1 MRIARSLL
9 TGALLAAA
17 AHAAHAQGTTT
28 AAGARPMQA
37 SQPAYLVRLGRDT
50 TGVERITRSA
60 GRMEA
65 DGLVRQ
71 PRTGIRHVV
80 ADFAA
85 DGRPTR
91 VEVTLSALDST
102 GASTLLQR
110 TVSTFT
116 RDSVVSEIRRDTS
129 VVTRR
134 AAAPAGVIPVAGGA
148 VSSWFGLDQLAMRLK
163 AARADSIAVPAY
175 VAGAPQVLTWSA
187 KRLGRDSVWLYDGND
202 VFHARVDG
210 DGHIL
215 GAIPLSGTQQF
226 TVERVASADVQA
238 LARAF
243 ALRDARGSALGL
255 LSPRD
260 TVNATVAGAALWV
273 DYGRP
278 AKRGRVI
285 FGSTIVPWGSVWRTG
300 ANAATQFRTDH
311 ALEMGGVVLP
321 AGMYTLWT
329 IPTQAGWKLLINS
342 QTGQW
347 GTEHDPAR
355 DVYQLD
361 MRMATTPQPVERFTI
376 SIASEGEGGVLKL
389 QWDTAEASLP
399 FTVRP

>member
-1 MRIARSLL
+1 MRFTRSLL
-9 TGALLAAA
+9 TCALLAAVARRAEGQSTAAAAA
-17 AHAAHAQGTTT
+17 AHQLQGAQ
-28 AAGARPMQA
+28 
-37 SQPAYLVRLGRDT
+37 SAYVVRLGRDT
-50 TGVERITRSA
+50 TGVERIARSA
-60 GRMEA
+60 GRIEA
-65 DGLVRQ
+65 EGLVRQ
-71 PRTGIRHVV
+71 PRTGIRHIV
-80 ADFAA
+80 ADYAA

-91 VEVTLSALDST
+91 VEVTLSALDSA

-110 TVSTFT
+110 TVATFT
-116 RDSVVSEIRRDTS
+116 RDSVVAEIRRDTS

-134 AAAPAGVIPVAGGA
+134 LAAPPGILPVAGGA
-148 VSSWFGLDQLAMRLK
+148 VSSWFGLDQLALRLK
-163 AARADSIAVPAY
+163 ASRADSIAVPVY
-175 VAGAPQVLTWSA
+175 VIGAPQTGTWNA
-187 KRLGRDSVWLYDGND
+187 RKLGRDSVWLYDGND

-226 TVERVASADVQA
+226 TVERVANADVQA

-243 ALRDARGSALGL
+243 ALRDARGNALGL

-285 FGSTIVPWGSVWRTG
+285 FGSTIVPWGAVWRTG

-311 ALEMGGVVLP
+311 ALEMGGVTLP
-321 AGMYTLWT
+321 AGTYTLWT
-329 IPTQAGWKLLINS
+329 VPTQAGWQLLINS

-355 DVYQLD
+355 DIYRLD
-361 MRMATTPQPVERFTI
+361 MRTATLPQSVERFTI
-376 SIASEGEGGVLKL
+376 AIQPEGEGGVLRF
-389 QWDTAEASLP
+389 QWDTSEASMP